1 MNLSKLLEMVKDRG
15 VWYAAVHGI
24 IKSWTQLSVW
34 TTYTYHAWASQRV
47 GTQWVINLSLS
58 LSLSVSLSASVCLS
72 LLHTRAH
79 TLQVLIQYNNKLWP
93 FFFPILV
100 IAAAITMIHWV
111 RPLVFTQ
118 GLCTYFLIT
127 EDIKEYD
134 SYCSFLNMWNITQ
147 PGVILKW
154 STFQLFVVNGDLK
167 TFICS

>member
-24 IKSWTQLSVW
+24 TKSWTQLSVW
-34 TTYTYHAWASQRV
+34 TTFNVPCMGLTEGRHSMGHQ
-47 GTQWVINLSLS
+47 SLS
-58 LSLSVSLSASVCLS
+58 FSLSVSLSASVCLS

-79 TLQVLIQYNNKLWP
+79 TLQVLIQCNNKLWP